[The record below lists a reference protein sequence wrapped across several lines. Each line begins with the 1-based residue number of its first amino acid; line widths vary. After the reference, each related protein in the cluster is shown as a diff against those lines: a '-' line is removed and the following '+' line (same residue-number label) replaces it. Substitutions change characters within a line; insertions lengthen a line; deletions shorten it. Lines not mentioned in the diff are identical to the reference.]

1 MTFLLTVDV
10 VCMCICVCGFDF
22 GKSMIDKCGNDGI
35 EYLERRIDEARIF
48 GSFNDFD
55 LGIIDAIQQHR
66 QSSVA

>member
-1 MTFLLTVDV
+1 
-10 VCMCICVCGFDF
+10 
-22 GKSMIDKCGNDGI
+22 MIDKCGNDGI
-35 EYLERRIDEARIF
+35 EYLERKIDEARII